1 MSIEIP
7 VKERI
12 QLLDNKGKNSINV
25 RLDDLI
31 FHSVS
36 ESDFTTNILPNETN
50 DSVNVYFVHTQ
61 SEIQLW
67 KGNIRINFG
76 GGGTGET
83 WTVGVICLNSFSN

>member
-1 MSIEIP
+1 MPVDIP
-7 VKERI
+7 TKERI
-12 QLLDNKGKNSINV
+12 QLLDAKGKNSINF

-36 ESDFTTNILPNETN
+36 ESDFTNNILPKETN

-76 GGGTGET
+76 GGSGEE